1 MNGFQVVILW
11 SDALLAVLLLA
22 CGAGIAAALRREHL
36 RRAWRAVFANRAA
49 MAALVVLLAYLAVAL
64 LDSLHFRP
72 ELPRQEGAA
81 DAPAQYSVEVLSVLD
96 VALARM
102 RTARED
108 SYSAPFAT
116 HAFQK
121 RMIEMP
127 DGTQRRD
134 YPRLQFGGAH
144 LADPAADRGADIAR
158 RGLGGAAAGIAL
170 WIVMATALAMLVA
183 RARREPVRRTLGA
196 ILRGDTPIAWNAF
209 GWMLLLVL
217 CVGGALFALS
227 GAYHVFGTD
236 ATGNDVLYQTFK
248 AMRIA
253 LLIGTLA
260 TFVVLPLG
268 IGLGLA
274 AGYFGGW
281 VDDLI
286 QYVYTVISSIP
297 YVLLVAASALMMQLV
312 IEQHAQIF
320 DTAAARADARLVSLC
335 VIIGAISWTTLCRLL
350 RAETLKLRETDY
362 VQAARCFGV
371 SGVRIMLRHILPNA
385 FHIVLITVVLEFSGL
400 VLAEAVLSYVGVG
413 VDPTTISFGTMINSA
428 RGELAQDPV
437 IWWSITAAFVFMVSL
452 VLAANLFADA
462 VREAFDPR
470 GAVPRRRRR
479 VAQESAA

>member
-22 CGAGIAAALRREHL
+22 SGAGIAAALRREHL
-36 RRAWRAVFANRAA
+36 RRAWRAVFANRSA
-49 MAALVVLLAYLAVAL
+49 MAALVVLLAYLLVAL

-72 ELPRQEGAA
+72 GLPQQAGSPAA
-81 DAPAQYSVEVLSVLD
+81 QAQYSVEVLSVLD

-134 YPRLQFGGAH
+134 YPRLQFGGAQ

-158 RGLGGAAAGIAL
+158 RALRGAAAGIAL
-170 WIVMATALAMLVA
+170 WLFMAAALAVLVA

-227 GAYHVFGTD
+227 GGYHVFGTD

-268 IGLGLA
+268 IGLGLC

-312 IEQHAQIF
+312 IEQHAEMF
-320 DTAAARADARLVSLC
+320 DTAAARADARLVALC

-413 VDPTTISFGTMINSA
+413 VDPTTISFGTMINNA

-452 VLAANLFADA
+452 VLSANLFADA

-470 GAVPRRRRR
+470 GAMPRRRR
-479 VAQESAA
+479 VAQRSAA